1 MEAARKVLIVDDEE
15 LLRMNLRAVFEDLG
29 YQVVEGVNG
38 RHALEVFARE
48 HPDMVFTDLRM
59 PEMDGLAFIRF
70 LKKLSP
76 ETPVVVVSGMGTL
89 EDAIEAVR
97 LGAWDYI
104 TKPLRQPQEI
114 EITANRVLERARLIA
129 ENKAYR
135 EHLEDLVRQRTEAL
149 HESEAR
155 YRTLFESANDAI
167 LLVLEGRV
175 VGCNEKAEALFA
187 RPRRELVG
195 SSVLGFSPAAQPD
208 GTPSGERDRSVV
220 EKALA
225 GEPQFFEWQF
235 LKKDGTPFDA
245 EISLNRIELTG
256 TMHLQ
261 GIVRDITQRKLKDA
275 SILKLSTV
283 VEQSANSIMI
293 LDTEG
298 RIEYLN
304 PRFCETSG
312 VDPAQALGK
321 HPTFLQSG
329 MNPPDLFQQVRG
341 ELERG
346 MGWRGE
352 ICKPGRGGE
361 LIWELTTVTPIKE
374 GSGRVINYVAIGED
388 ITDRKR
394 FEERLYRQAN
404 FDSLTGL
411 PNRYLLSEQLA
422 FRMSRLAGGDSFF
435 VMLLDIDNFEHVNDT
450 LGHSQGDEVLRQMA
464 QRLKGLCRE
473 EDIVAR
479 FMGDQFVLLPG
490 GIRTKEQAEE
500 FAALV
505 GRELN
510 APFHVQ
516 LHEIF
521 VTVSVGIVS
530 CCSDGASRVESLL
543 KNAEAALH
551 RAQKEGVNSIVFFTP
566 EIDQQVNLRFSLENR
581 LYKALEREEFVLH
594 YQPQVDIKTRRL
606 SGVEALL
613 RWAPPGEEMIFPER
627 FVRILEETGLIV
639 PVGEWVL
646 RRACSQHAAWM
657 AAGMNPFT
665 MSVNI
670 SGGQFRS
677 GKLPEMVQRALED
690 FAMPPAALNLELTE
704 SILMQ
709 DMNETVRILQRLVD
723 LGVSLSIDDF
733 GTGYSSL
740 SYLRTMPIH
749 ELKVDRSFI
758 TNLPNDAN
766 SVAIVNTIL
775 GMAETLNLSVVAE
788 GVESEE
794 QFDFFSTK
802 ICDRIQGI
810 YFSRALAPEY
820 LPTFVRNAEEGR
832 LESGRGG
839 RLRQ

>member
-1 MEAARKVLIVDDEE
+1 MKVLIVDDEE

-29 YQVVEGVNG
+29 YLVVEGENG

-48 HPDMVFTDLRM
+48 KPHVVFTDLRM
-59 PEMDGLAFIRF
+59 PEMDGLAFIRA
-70 LKKLSP
+70 LKKVSP

-89 EDAIEAVR
+89 EDAIQAVR

-104 TKPLRQPQEI
+104 TKPLRQPEEI

-135 EHLEDLVRQRTEAL
+135 EHLEELVRQRTEEL
-149 HESEAR
+149 RDSERR

-167 LLVLEGRV
+167 ILAHDGRI
-175 VGCNEKAEALFA
+175 VGCNDKALELFD
-187 RPRRELVG
+187 RPREEIVTAPFAEL
-195 SSVLGFSPAAQPD
+195 SPEAQPD
-208 GTPSGERDRSVV
+208 GTPSQSREASLV
-220 EKALA
+220 EKALG
-225 GEPQFFEWQF
+225 GEAQFFEWQF
-235 LKKDGTPFDA
+235 VKKSGARFDT
-245 EISLNRIELTG
+245 EISLNRIELSG

-261 GIVRDITQRKLKDA
+261 GIIRDITQRKLKDA

-304 PRFCETSG
+304 PRFYQTTG
-312 VDPAQALGK
+312 VSPAEAMGK
-321 HPTFLQSG
+321 HPTFLKSG
-329 MNPPDLFQQVRG
+329 ANTPDFFHSLRRQ
-341 ELERG
+341 LERG
-346 MGWRGE
+346 EGWRGE
-352 ICKPGRGGE
+352 ICKPGRNGE
-361 LIWELTTVTPIKE
+361 LVWELTTVTPIKE
-374 GSGRVINYVAIGED
+374 RSGRIMNYVAIGED
-388 ITDRKR
+388 ITERKR

-404 FDSLTGL
+404 FDALTGL

-422 FRMSRLAGGDSFF
+422 YRMSQGESLY
-435 VMLLDIDNFEHVNDT
+435 VMLLDIDNFEYVNDT
-450 LGHSQGDEVLRQMA
+450 LGHSQGDEVLRQMG
-464 QRLKGLCRE
+464 QRLKGLIGE
-473 EDIVAR
+473 EDILAR
-479 FMGDQFVLLPG
+479 FMGDQFVLVRKG
-490 GIRTKEQAEE
+490 GGGDAAAYD
-500 FAALV
+500 FARVV
-505 GRELN
+505 GKELN
-510 APFHVQ
+510 AMFHVN

-521 VTVSVGIVS
+521 VTVSIGIAT
-530 CCSDGASRVESLL
+530 CCVDSSVRVESLL

-551 RAQKEGVNSIVFFTP
+551 KAQKEGVNSVVFFTD
-566 EIDQQVNLRFSLENR
+566 EIDQQANVRFSLESR
-581 LYKALEREEFVLH
+581 LYKALEREEFVLY
-594 YQPQVDIKTRRL
+594 YQPQIDIKTKRL

-613 RWAPPGEEMIFPER
+613 RWSPPGEEMIFPER

-646 RRACSQHAAWM
+646 REACRQHASWM
-657 AAGMNPFT
+657 RSGMHPFS

-677 GKLPEMVQRALED
+677 GKLPEMVQRALHD
-690 FAMPPAALNLELTE
+690 FGMSPALLNLELTE

-709 DMNETVRILQRLVD
+709 DMNETVRMLRALVD
-723 LGVSLSIDDF
+723 LGISLSIDDF

-758 TNLPNDAN
+758 TSLPEDAN

-788 GVESEE
+788 GVESEA

-802 ICDRIQGI
+802 ICDRIQGA
-810 YFSRALAPEY
+810 YFSRAIAAEK
-820 LPTFVRNAEEGR
+820 LPVFVRNAEEGL
-832 LESGRGG
+832 LEQGQRVRMRGN
-839 RLRQ
+839 